1 MALVIRKFSGLSD
14 LNAFVTGRLR
24 GSVDLTK
31 THSSLYLHN
40 LTLEFTT
47 PAETVTF
54 AASPAAAQV
63 PLTLAQIKA
72 QIEAQTTGV
81 SVAFSQGYL
90 ELFMTTPGLIAL
102 AAGGTAKP
110 LFGFAAAAS
119 SARPLNPPGGAA
131 PTFIS
136 LSPEGSQS
144 NYLLTYNDA

>member
-40 LTLEFTT
+40 LTLVFTT
-47 PAETVTF
+47 PAATVTF
-54 AASPAAAQV
+54 AASPAATQV

-72 QIEAQTTGV
+72 QIEAQAAGV
-81 SVAFSQGYL
+81 LVSWVNGYL
-90 ELFMTTPGLIAL
+90 ELRASPAGTLVLG
-102 AAGGTAKP
+102 AGGTSKP
-110 LFGFAAAAS
+110 LFGLPAAATTVT
-119 SARPLNPPGGAA
+119 PLNPPGGAA

-136 LSPEGSQS
+136 VGPEGSQS